1 MKTNTEKAK
10 TSSLYEE
17 VIQDVAAYKQAA
29 LEEAK
34 KSVISNLIPVLEKEI
49 ERSLNEEFLK
59 EADNDGLN
67 LDAPPAPSTD
77 LPPSPTDPATTTP
90 PLPADPTMAA
100 PEAPLPATPPATPNV
115 PAMPPALTTPPT
127 GAPIAPPAG
136 SVLGQVPLPGPDG
149 MITVN
154 LSALYNS
161 TSPENPTVDLTGGP
175 ALAGAPEGASTDQV
189 DPATNLGGFPTD
201 GDMTPEESLPTPT
214 ENPFGES
221 YNFASF
227 KESMDELEARVGML
241 SEIKQPT
248 TLQNKFLQTFS
259 GLKFLTTKGAVS
271 AKISSLYENKLET
284 LYSELEENINTYN
297 SIQENQGNK
306 MSRVTRELL
315 KILSENSEAKGHAGF
330 GDGESAPKGK
340 TELDPGNASGKHA
353 MKTSDSDP
361 KDPGKQDSLKTGAA
375 AGYLEEEAEALELEA
390 ALKEMFGDEDA
401 GSEPMEEAAEVV
413 GDKVSA
419 KMPAVKPGKAVNTN
433 TVAVMEAKKKIK
445 EKLKNLKKES
455 AQLAKAIQECNQ
467 SMMADEAPVMGDSS
481 VVDTGKGVTVTIN
494 ISGPGIDGASV
505 GDGMDAVHSEP
516 DGDEDFDFGG
526 VSDGDEDDDSSFEIT
541 DDDDDSSSDLPVDS
555 DESSSDDDDDDDSV
569 PPMGES
575 ALKKENARLKE
586 SVAEMQLLA
595 ARSLYLNKLMAL
607 EGVSVSQKR
616 KMAGY
621 MDNVKTI
628 AEAKETYF
636 KIKEVLDENLATRK
650 ASTVRGSSSSATT
663 KPSSSLVKESKET
676 AEGSTES
683 NPIRDR
689 WMILAGITK

>member
-1 MKTNTEKAK
+1 
-10 TSSLYEE
+10 
-17 VIQDVAAYKQAA
+17 
-29 LEEAK
+29 
-34 KSVISNLIPVLEKEI
+34 
-49 ERSLNEEFLK
+49 
-59 EADNDGLN
+59 
-67 LDAPPAPSTD
+67 
-77 LPPSPTDPATTTP
+77 
-90 PLPADPTMAA
+90 
-100 PEAPLPATPPATPNV
+100 
-115 PAMPPALTTPPT
+115 
-127 GAPIAPPAG
+127 
-136 SVLGQVPLPGPDG
+136 
-149 MITVN
+149 
-154 LSALYNS
+154 
-161 TSPENPTVDLTGGP
+161 
-175 ALAGAPEGASTDQV
+175 
-189 DPATNLGGFPTD
+189 
-201 GDMTPEESLPTPT
+201 
-214 ENPFGES
+214 
-221 YNFASF
+221 
-227 KESMDELEARVGML
+227 
-241 SEIKQPT
+241 
-248 TLQNKFLQTFS
+248 
-259 GLKFLTTKGAVS
+259 
-271 AKISSLYENKLET
+271 
-284 LYSELEENINTYN
+284 
-297 SIQENQGNK
+297 
-306 MSRVTRELL
+306 
-315 KILSENSEAKGHAGF
+315 
-330 GDGESAPKGK
+330 
-340 TELDPGNASGKHA
+340 
-353 MKTSDSDP
+353 
-361 KDPGKQDSLKTGAA
+361 
-375 AGYLEEEAEALELEA
+375 
-390 ALKEMFGDEDA
+390 
-401 GSEPMEEAAEVV
+401 
-413 GDKVSA
+413 
-419 KMPAVKPGKAVNTN
+419 VNTN
-433 TVAVMEAKKKIK
+433 AVAVMEAKKKIK

-555 DESSSDDDDDDDSV
+555 DESSSDDDDDDSV